1 MLGVVM
7 RHAGPNGSVRTWR
20 DYMEPRRV
28 SFYYE
33 VADLLPNLSGKAVL
47 EVGAFFGVMLRILHA
62 RWPKADYHGIECAEQ
77 VRMVA
82 EELCPFAMIRQ
93 GTLEDVHAEYD
104 VVLLMEVLEH
114 LANPEVALRQLFAIT
129 RETLVVTVPN
139 GRYDTMGAS
148 QYKPERK
155 SYLGHVNFNFWS
167 PESWLH
173 WLRSQAESSG
183 MTLRTGV
190 LPTGQLYAVIQR

>member
-7 RHAGPNGSVRTWR
+7 RHGSQGSVRTWR

-62 RWPKADYHGIECAEQ
+62 RWPKGDYHGIECAEQ

-93 GTLEDVHAEYD
+93 GILEDVHAEYD
-104 VVLLMEVLEH
+104 VVLLHGSPGAFGESRSC
-114 LANPEVALRQLFAIT
+114 AASTFRDNSRNAGCDDTQRPLRHNRAYLPVTSPSAKAISAT
-129 RETLVVTVPN
+129 
-139 GRYDTMGAS
+139 
-148 QYKPERK
+148 
-155 SYLGHVNFNFWS
+155 VNFFSS

-173 WLRSQAESSG
+173 WLHSHAESSG